1 MFSINSSHHSHSNY
15 SNYPIDS
22 YHSSHHPAPT
32 PPPQQQ
38 QVYHNLHSN
47 GHHHHHH
54 ASEDILNFEK
64 IFFIIYQHYISELSL
79 THSINL
85 SENMLSLCLNNL
97 LPFCCWARKD
107 SLKSE
112 CLHKLLLD
120 NADLRPEVRN
130 GIALIIIYVFAS
142 AKEHLET
149 TDHPLDMFGVLQ
161 DTYRGLGI
169 VHKTSL
175 RIYNDPLNY
184 FSFIKVTITP
194 LLSPSHTSHFD
205 VCCSAVLQD

>member
-1 MFSINSSHHSHSNY
+1 MFSVNSSIHSQN
-15 SNYPIDS
+15 S
-22 YHSSHHPAPT
+22 YGSPFPHSSFQSQVGAGQGTLHL
-32 PPPQQQ
+32 QQ
-38 QVYHNLHSN
+38 
-47 GHHHHHH
+47 HHHHGNGGH

-79 THSINL
+79 NSIDL

-107 SLKSE
+107 SQKSE

-149 TDHPLDMFGVLQ
+149 TDHAIDMFGVLQ
-161 DTYRGLGI
+161 DTHRGLGI

-184 FSFIKVTITP
+184 FSFIKV
-194 LLSPSHTSHFD
+194 
-205 VCCSAVLQD
+205 

>member
-1 MFSINSSHHSHSNY
+1 MFSVNSSIHSQSYQSHHGQINDSYGYPSLQQHQVQPHHSS
-15 SNYPIDS
+15 
-22 YHSSHHPAPT
+22 
-32 PPPQQQ
+32 
-38 QVYHNLHSN
+38 
-47 GHHHHHH
+47 

-64 IFFIIYQHYISELSL
+64 IFFVIYQHYISEESL
-79 THSINL
+79 TNSIDL
-85 SENMLSLCLNNL
+85 TQNMLSLCLNNL

-107 SLKSE
+107 SQKSE

-149 TDHPLDMFGVLQ
+149 AEHALDMFGVLQ
-161 DTYRGLGI
+161 DTHRGLGI

-184 FSFIKVTITP
+184 FSFIKVP
-194 LLSPSHTSHFD
+194 SPSLLSANQRPHIIS
-205 VCCSAVLQD
+205 LW